1 MPDMKTQTINGVVY
15 DIVDQP
21 GRENL
26 AAHMNNQ
33 SNPHKVTAAQVGAAE
48 MTYAKKIGAPH
59 NLLDNSDFRNPVNQR
74 GSASYSGKVYGIDRW
89 KSNTGELVVTVAD
102 GYLQLTHSTSASGR
116 ASFAQNLGT
125 GYVGRTFTVAICVHD
140 TGNVYC
146 ASATVP
152 NPTSSTQNFGSVNF
166 NGSSARMD
174 LNSNGELLY
183 TIMVGRTEGENVV
196 NVRWAALY
204 EGEYTAETLP
214 EYQPKGYAAELLECQ
229 RYYYR
234 INFGWTI
241 VAIASKR
248 YAKSLRAVVPYP
260 INMRAAP
267 TVTIPN
273 LTSIVAVGVD
283 GNIPITNIEYAP
295 YRQFVTLTITTETEV
310 THDAHGIYAGRD
322 GAYIEASA
330 DL

>member
-15 DIVDQP
+15 NMVDQP
-21 GRENL
+21 SRDNL
-26 AAHMNNQ
+26 AKHMADKA
-33 SNPHKVTAAQVGAAE
+33 NPHGVTAAQVGAPT
-48 MTYAKKIGAPH
+48 MDYAKKVGAPY
-59 NLLDNSDFRNPVNQR
+59 NLLDNSYFRNPVNQR
-74 GSASYSGKVYGIDRW
+74 GAASTNADWQCWLDRW
-89 KSNTGELVVTVAD
+89 IVNAASSTLTLTGNGVKFKCGTDGHNARLIQRVPFNTIDPTKT
-102 GYLQLTHSTSASGR
+102 Y
-116 ASFAQNLGT
+116 
-125 GYVGRTFTVAICVHD
+125 TVAICD
-140 TGNVYC
+140 SDGNVAC
-146 ASATVP
+146 KSGAP
-152 NPTSSTQNFGSVNF
+152 FTSLFFYDNYLQFGAGDGSTYYYFILDV
-166 NGSSARMD
+166 
-174 LNSNGELLY
+174 Y
-183 TIMVGRTEGENVV
+183 TDITIC
-196 NVRWAALY
+196 WLALY

-260 INMRAAP
+260 INMRAVP
-267 TVTIPN
+267 TVTMPN

-295 YRQFVTLTITTETEV
+295 SRQFVTLTITTETEV